1 MNFRMASTFTAS
13 LRKLAHQEQKA
24 VKTTAFDLQMDPAHP
39 GLQFHRVD
47 RSQDPD
53 FWTLRVNRDIR
64 IVVHKRGADFLLAY
78 VGHHDDAYSWAERRR
93 IETHPTTGAA
103 QIVEVRERVEDQPA
117 PPPSVP
123 AVPDAPRIFDPYE
136 DAILLACGV
145 PPDWLAD
152 ARAADEDTLFD
163 LAEHLPAEAAE
174 ALLSLAVGTLPAPAA
189 EPAADPFQ
197 HPDAQR
203 RFRLLESSD
212 ELQAALDAPWEAW
225 TVFLHPSQRAF
236 VERDFN
242 GPARVSGSAG
252 TGKTVVALHR
262 AALLAGRDPA
272 ARILLATFTETLADA
287 LRIKLR
293 RLMGVNSEPA
303 SRIAVRSMESL
314 ARDLHEARIGPLAV
328 ATDTDILAAL
338 DAARSEHA
346 APFTREFLLDEWT
359 HVVDAWGIQDG
370 ETYATVPR
378 LGRKTRVGGT
388 QREVLWKVMSTARG
402 DLEARGLTT
411 WSAAWF
417 RIIDTVATNPPFD
430 AAIIDE
436 SQDLSVA
443 ELRFLAALGTAG
455 ADLFFAGDIGQ
466 RIFRQPFSWRTLGV
480 DIRGRSCV
488 LKVNYRT
495 SEQIRRRADRL
506 LPGMIVDGDGTEED
520 RRGVVSVFGGPQ
532 PETCE
537 ARNEEAE
544 ITHVAGWLSARI
556 ADGIEPGE
564 IGVFA
569 RTEEAAE
576 RGARACQAAAVPFRR
591 GVPGPEDDRRMATVC
606 TMALAKGLEFRAVAV
621 VACDEDLLPLSERLA
636 LAASEPELREIY
648 ETERH
653 LLYVAST
660 RAREYLV
667 VSGVTRVSEF
677 LSDIADP

>member
-24 VKTTAFDLQMDPAHP
+24 VKTTAFDLQMDPSRP

-93 IETHPTTGAA
+93 IETHPATGAA
-103 QIVEVRERVEDQPA
+103 QIVEVRERVEDQPV
-117 PPPSVP
+117 PQPLSVP
-123 AVPDAPRIFDPYE
+123 NEPATPRLFDLYDDAV
-136 DAILLACGV
+136 LLACGV

-152 ARAADEDTLFD
+152 ARSVDEDTLFD

-174 ALLSLAVGTLPAPAA
+174 ALLNLAVGTLPAPAA

-262 AALLAGRDPA
+262 AALLARRDP
-272 ARILLATFTETLADA
+272 
-287 LRIKLR
+287 
-293 RLMGVNSEPA
+293 
-303 SRIAVRSMESL
+303 
-314 ARDLHEARIGPLAV
+314 EARIGPLAV
-328 ATDTDILAAL
+328 ATDTDIAAAL
-338 DAARSEHA
+338 DRARSEHA

-359 HVVDAWGIQDG
+359 HVVDAWSIQDG
-370 ETYATVPR
+370 ETYATIPR

-388 QREVLWKVMSTARG
+388 QREVLWKVMSTARA

-411 WSAAWF
+411 WSAAWS
-417 RIIDTVATNPPFD
+417 RIAETVAADPPFG

-443 ELRFLAALGTAG
+443 ELRFLAALGAAG
-455 ADLFFAGDIGQ
+455 AELFFAGDIGQ

-488 LKVNYRT
+488 LRVNYRT

-506 LPGMIVDGDGTEED
+506 LPGVISDGDGAEED

-532 PETCE
+532 PETFE
-537 ARNEEAE
+537 ASSEEDE
-544 ITHVAGWLSARI
+544 IAHVAKWLSARI
-556 ADGIEPGE
+556 ADGIEPDE
-564 IGVFA
+564 IGLIA
-569 RTEEAAE
+569 RTDDAAE
-576 RGARACQAAAVPFRR
+576 RGARACEAATIPFRR
-591 GVPGPEDDRRMATVC
+591 GVSGPEHDRRVATVC
-606 TMALAKGLEFRAVAV
+606 NMSLAKGLEFRAVAV
-621 VACDEDLLPLSERLA
+621 IACDEDLLPLSERLA

-660 RAREYLV
+660 RARERLQ
-667 VSGVTRVSEF
+667 VSGVTPVSEF
-677 LSDIADP
+677 LSELGD